1 MDSRVTTYL
10 ETLDID
16 VMQSSALFHL
26 LANGDF
32 AEAAASDIVRDG
44 NSGSALYLHESQ
56 CTLLRCT
63 PRRVQ
68 VQLTWLHSPL
78 RLNMVPGYSM
88 TCMASGPAHRLA
100 PFFDLLLI
108 SIDQYST
115 VQYSTVQYRWAIAN
129 TRLFSII

>member
-68 VQLTWLHSPL
+68 VRLTWLHAPL
-78 RLNMVPGYSM
+78 RLNTVPGYSM
-88 TCMASGPAHRLA
+88 TSGPAHRLA

-115 VQYSTVQYRWAIAN
+115 VQYGTVPMGNSQHKAVLDHLR
-129 TRLFSII
+129 